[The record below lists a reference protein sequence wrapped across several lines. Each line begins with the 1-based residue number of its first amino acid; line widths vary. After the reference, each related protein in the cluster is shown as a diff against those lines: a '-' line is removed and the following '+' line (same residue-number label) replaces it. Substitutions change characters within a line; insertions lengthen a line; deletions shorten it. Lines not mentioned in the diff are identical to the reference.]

1 MLKTYTPPY
10 FLILFIVAIV
20 NILFSTYFISF
31 LLAGVVFKI
40 FAIAIRK
47 EYNYLLIVSIIVFVI
62 IENTQ
67 GFKLFSLT
75 FISLLIYYIIV
86 PRLKSLF
93 SSVFMLDCL
102 FVLFFYISLY
112 LLVLVYSS
120 FDVLITIT
128 LAVNFLID
136 IFIIGFLL

>member
-1 MLKTYTPPY
+1 MLKKYTPPY
-10 FLILFIVAIV
+10 FLILFIVSIV
-20 NILFSTYFISF
+20 NILFSTFFVSF

-47 EYNYLLIVSIIVFVI
+47 EYNYLLIAAIIVFLI

-67 GFKLFSLT
+67 GLKFFSLT
-75 FISLLIYYIIV
+75 FISLFIYYIIV

-102 FVLFFYISLY
+102 FILFFYISLS

-120 FDVLITIT
+120 FDVLIAIT
-128 LAVNFLID
+128 LAVNFMID
-136 IFIIGFLL
+136 ILIVGFVL